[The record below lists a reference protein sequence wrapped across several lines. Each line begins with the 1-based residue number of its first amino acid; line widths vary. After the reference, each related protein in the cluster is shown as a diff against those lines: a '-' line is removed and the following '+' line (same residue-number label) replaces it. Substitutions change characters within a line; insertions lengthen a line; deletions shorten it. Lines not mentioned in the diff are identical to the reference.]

1 MLWFRRL
8 CASCAGNLTRN
19 GCQDVSRL
27 LKEILDCHEQPDV
40 AKPMIN
46 SMMTRFWQGSWE
58 REGQM
63 IKEEIKSLFMQ
74 GIDCSQV
81 VAGRFADELEM
92 EESLLRKMSACFGG
106 GMRCGET
113 CGAVTGALMVI
124 GLKYGHSMNN
134 DLKQKEIMREM
145 TSEFKR
151 LFAEKYVSCMC
162 RELLGHDISKADEM
176 EQVLEQGLL
185 LDFCPCVVRDIIE
198 ILEKM
203 I

>member
-1 MLWFRRL
+1 
-8 CASCAGNLTRN
+8 
-19 GCQDVSRL
+19 
-27 LKEILDCHEQPDV
+27 
-40 AKPMIN
+40 
-46 SMMTRFWQGSWE
+46 MT
-58 REGQM
+58 
-63 IKEEIKSLFMQ
+63 KEEIKELFMQ

-81 VAGRFADELEM
+81 VAGRLADGLEM

-106 GMRCGET
+106 GMQCGET

-134 DLKQKEIMREM
+134 DLKQKEIMREK

-151 LFAEKYVSCMC
+151 LFAEKYESCMC
-162 RELLGHDISKADEM
+162 RELLGHDISKEDEM

-185 LDFCPCVVRDIIE
+185 FDFCPCVVRDIIE